1 MGLPIHKPMYFIVFR
16 NSSLEHSCVYMGE
29 NGEKIPQVG
38 VMNIPEYPSFF
49 LYFLNT
55 GQFLLLSDSG
65 FPDFM
70 DYDTFPVFGG
80 V

>member
-1 MGLPIHKPMYFIVFR
+1 MGLPIYKPMYFIVFR

-49 LYFLNT
+49 FV
-55 GQFLLLSDSG
+55 LLKHWSILAALG
-65 FPDFM
+65 FRIPRF
-70 DYDTFPVFGG
+70 YGL
-80 V
+80 